1 MNRKIA
7 STALIVAAF
16 AAGSAFAE
24 TPLAGGQDNFVPSKT
39 RAEVQAEL
47 FAYKQAG
54 VNPWSISF
62 DQLKGFRSTA
72 SRQDVVAGYLAER
85 DAVAAV
91 TGEDSGSAY
100 FAQAAAQARTGNTTL
115 AGQPARAQ

>member
-7 STALIVAAF
+7 SAALIVAAF
-16 AAGSAFAE
+16 ATGSAFAE

-39 RAEVQAEL
+39 RAQVQAEL
-47 FAYKQAG
+47 LSYKQAG

-62 DQLKGFRSTA
+62 DQLKGLRSTA
-72 SRQDVVAGYLAER
+72 SRQDVTAAYVASR
-85 DAVAAV
+85 DEVAAI

-100 FAQAAAQARTGNTTL
+100 FAQAGSQSGLRSTTL

>member
-7 STALIVAAF
+7 SAALMIAAF
-16 AAGSAFAE
+16 AVGNAFAE

-39 RAEVQAEL
+39 RAQVQAEL

-54 VNPWSISF
+54 VNPWSIQF
-62 DQLKGFRSTA
+62 DQLKSFRSTA
-72 SRQDVVAGYLAER
+72 SRQEVTAAYVADR
-85 DAVAAV
+85 DAVAAL

-100 FAQAAAQARTGNTTL
+100 FAQGGTQRTGSTTL

>member
-16 AAGSAFAE
+16 ATGSAFAE
-24 TPLAGGQDNFVPSKT
+24 SPLAGGQDNFVPSKT

-54 VNPWSISF
+54 VNPWSMSY
-62 DQLKGFRSTA
+62 DPLKSFRSTA
-72 SRQDVVAGYLAER
+72 SRQEVVAGYLADR
-85 DAVAAV
+85 DAVAAIN
-91 TGEDSGSAY
+91 GEDSGSAY
-100 FAQAAAQARTGNTTL
+100 FAQAATQARPGSTTL